1 MNLSLAILGGL
12 ALAACVAHV
21 AVKAAPP
28 EPVVSAWSG
37 TTWHGE
43 RAYEL
48 VTAQWRAIVSVERG
62 RLVHFAPAEAGARNL
77 MLETVTRSD
86 RMGWSGHRV
95 WLGPQSLWVWPPP
108 EAWEGAAA
116 ERVSVNGNRLELLMP
131 DAGGGY
137 PRLTRIYEPDGERL
151 ACRVAIVGGTRAVQV
166 MQILQMPRETTA
178 ELKPAPSA
186 QWPRGYFRVGG
197 AVGPNMQPDLPL
209 PAGVQETPGGVRVGY
224 AGQSDKLAFPPQT
237 LVARAGG
244 RTFTMACG
252 ESRGVEFAAP
262 DAGFYTQVYIGH
274 PDAPIVELEQ
284 LSPQWKAGESA
295 EFSVYLAFV
304 PEPAPGPQRSSARRE
319 RKL

>member
-108 EAWEGAAA
+108 NAWEFSAA
-116 ERVSVNGNRLELLMP
+116 ESVKVSGNRIELLMP
-131 DAGGGY
+131 DAGDGY
-137 PRLTRIYEPDGERL
+137 PRLTRIYEPAGDRL
-151 ACRVAIVGGTRAVQV
+151 ACRVAVAAGGTRAVQV
-166 MQILQMPRETTA
+166 IQILQTPPDTKV
-178 ELKPAPSA
+178 ELRLAPSA
-186 QWPRGYFRVGG
+186 KWPRGYFRVGG

-209 PAGVQETPGGVRVGY
+209 PAGVEEVAGGVVMSM
-224 AGQSDKLAFPPQT
+224 AGKSDKLAFPPQT
-237 LVARAGG
+237 LVARIGG
-244 RTFTMACG
+244 YRLALAFG
-252 ESRGVEFAAP
+252 ESRGPETAAP
-262 DAGFYTQVYIGH
+262 DDGFYTQVYIGN
-274 PDAPIVELEQ
+274 PQGPVVEIEQ
-284 LSPQWKAGESA
+284 LSPQWQAGAAGEFSMYVSLARA
-295 EFSVYLAFV
+295 E
-304 PEPAPGPQRSSARRE
+304 
-319 RKL
+319 